1 MSDSRPVCQAHCT
14 PCTPCTLQ
22 PPSSLLPMSVG
33 LSRSQCVRHQSKFSS
48 QFFLLFGCATFPA
61 SSCLLAP
68 YLATSPFIPV
78 VPQLQSSLVFSQ
90 LASFSFECDYPKAVG
105 KLRFALIDGHLRRVT
120 PRLAGCI
127 FLSLLAC
134 TLLSLSLSLTLH
146 LHCLQCPCPAA
157 TGGGQLLLLLLV
169 LAPCSL
175 FC

>member
-1 MSDSRPVCQAHCT
+1 MH
-14 PCTPCTLQ
+14 
-22 PPSSLLPMSVG
+22 
-33 LSRSQCVRHQSKFSS
+33 
-48 QFFLLFGCATFPA
+48 
-61 SSCLLAP
+61 
-68 YLATSPFIPV
+68 V

-105 KLRFALIDGHLRRVT
+105 KLRFALIDGHRCRVM

-127 FLSLLAC
+127 
-134 TLLSLSLSLTLH
+134 SLSLSLPPLLSH
-146 LHCLQCPCPAA
+146 SALLHCLQCPCLAA